1 MKTKRLTIHRKDS
14 NRISNSF
21 ADDVR
26 LGLSS
31 SPKFLLPKY
40 FYDELG
46 SILFDAITLLPEY
59 YPTRK
64 EGEILNEH
72 AIEIANSFE
81 GEIVLIELG
90 SGSSAKTRHLI
101 DAIFSRQ
108 KDLTYI
114 PIEISQTAIESS
126 SETLLKNYPNLTI
139 EAYVGDY
146 VDVLKE
152 ITLDSSKSALVLFL
166 GNSIGNVSIEESIE
180 LLQTIRRILS
190 VGDALLL
197 GTDLVKPLNI
207 LEPAYDDSLGIT
219 AAFNLNILNH
229 INRELNAD
237 FDVRAFKHIALYNSD
252 PGRIEMHLES
262 RKEQTV
268 FIQSLNQK
276 VAFTAGERI
285 HTENSYKYDS
295 ERLLNLAL
303 KTGFELKHSWYD
315 SQSYFSNT
323 LFAPKSPKEAS

>member
-1 MKTKRLTIHRKDS
+1 MGVDRVSHSL
-14 NRISNSF
+14 

-46 SILFDAITLLPEY
+46 SVLFDAITLLPEY

-64 EGEILNEH
+64 ERDILSKH
-72 AIEIANSFE
+72 ANEIANYFE
-81 GEIVLIELG
+81 REIVLVELG
-90 SGSSAKTRHLI
+90 NGSSAKTRHLI
-101 DAIFSRQ
+101 DAIFSQQ
-108 KDLTYI
+108 KALTYI
-114 PIEISQTAIESS
+114 PIDISKTAIESS
-126 SETLLKNYPNLTI
+126 SEALLKNYPNLTI

-152 ITLDSSKSALVLFL
+152 IKLDSSKSALVLFL
-166 GNSIGNVSIEESIE
+166 GNSIGNLSIEESIE
-180 LLQTIRRILS
+180 LLQTIRRVLS

-197 GTDLVKPLNI
+197 GVDLKKSIDV

-237 FDVRAFKHIALYNSD
+237 FDVRAFKHRAFYNAD

-276 VAFTAGERI
+276 LAFTEGERI
-285 HTENSYKYDS
+285 HTENSYKYDL
-295 ERLLNLAL
+295 ERLLDLAR
-303 KTGFELKHSWYD
+303 KTDFELKHSWYD

-323 LFAPKSPKEAS
+323 LFAPKSLEEAI